1 MATKKGKNL
10 RGFSA
15 DLKKFAKKV
24 DLDLGTVV
32 QKVAMDV
39 LTGVV
44 MRTPVA
50 TGRARGSWL
59 VGVNKIPEGEGL
71 PEGTQLSRSAA
82 TSESLKQGNQIS
94 KVNGKSTVYIINP
107 LPYAKPLE
115 DGSSEQA
122 PNGMVKVTLQVVS
135 ASIKRGIKS

>member
-1 MATKKGKNL
+1 MSRKRGKNL

-15 DLKKFAKKV
+15 DLDKFSQHV
-24 DLDLGTVV
+24 DIELGTVV

-44 MRTPVA
+44 TRTPVK

-59 VGVNKIPEGEGL
+59 VGVDKIPTGKGL
-71 PEGTQLSRSAA
+71 PKGTELGGNA
-82 TSESLKQGNQIS
+82 TAEALKQS
-94 KVNGKSTVYIINP
+94 AKLSEVDGKSVVYIINP
-107 LPYAKPLE
+107 LSYAKPLE

-122 PNGMVKVTLQVVS
+122 PHGMVKVTLEAVS
-135 ASIKRGIKS
+135 ASIKRGLKS